1 METIIN
7 LSIFAG
13 CLLLI
18 SFLIYRV
25 IKLNTKLQQLL
36 GIYMQSEIDRHFLRN
51 ELERLLA
58 ENSTRELS
66 ESEGFVKFLSN
77 SRDWAFKYI
86 EQVQDALKEF
96 DETITPITNWT
107 ETYGSVIE
115 DSIFRNKII
124 EISAAYE
131 RLQSLLPKDTETPNN

>member
-1 METIIN
+1 METIIS

-13 CLLLI
+13 CLFVI

-25 IKLNTKLQQLL
+25 IKLNTKLNELI
-36 GIYMQSEIDRHFLRN
+36 GIYMQSEVDNYFLRN
-51 ELERLLA
+51 ELEKLLA

-107 ETYGSVIE
+107 ETYGSAIG
-115 DSIFRNKII
+115 DGLFRDKIL

-131 RLQSLLPKDTETPNN
+131 RLQNLLPKDNETPNN